1 MLSSDYNYHS
11 ERLDSNLEGI
21 LHIEVPLNARHIGIL
36 NYGYKKRPQITT
48 GHSTLMYNDK
58 KVLNAQYNS
67 KSESRAGFDKDRIQ
81 ITVENIYKPIG
92 IVYVNQYEYSGGN
105 EGTNYPTVEFKQVN
119 IYRLDNSS
127 AFNIAGESRIRTTH
141 TGQNIHLKAMHLNK
155 TIQLKTDYEI
165 LPGEFDQNTWLS
177 LAEDA
182 WVSYHVNILNKTTE
196 EMDNQFLIFSVS
208 YPRRNFT
215 IGGSYRITS
224 DEVNSE
230 ANLQW
235 EHDNEKSRTVGATF
249 DWINVTDTSMKNQQQ
264 AMLGFYHPSFKKNVT
279 LKGVLMRKDDRDLI
293 NIAFTADYS
302 NNEDKLLTLSA
313 LLRDESDELNKK
325 YLYKIAGKH
334 INTKLDL
341 DIEGFVHR
349 QEYVL
354 LETVNHAQYT
364 RGYLPSEIGEFIARI
379 DRRSRE
385 IIYRRVNNDAVKHF
399 AIGYY
404 PSHSQH
410 IVNGSIINTPELNA
424 TGMFVLDPDEKLTWM
439 MVNYTPGKYY
449 KTQIFKEISIKS

>member
-1 MLSSDYNYHS
+1 MLNSDYNYHS

-21 LHIEVPLNARHIGIL
+21 LHVEVPLNARHIGIL
-36 NYGYKKRPQITT
+36 SYGYKKRPQVTT
-48 GHSTLMYNDK
+48 GHSTLLYNNQ
-58 KVLNAQYNS
+58 KVLHVQYNS

-92 IVYVNQYEYSGGN
+92 VVYVNQYEYSGGN

-141 TGQNIHLKAMHLNK
+141 TGQNIHFKAMHLNK
-155 TIQLKTDYEI
+155 TIQLKTDYQI
-165 LPGEFDQNTWLS
+165 LSGEFDHNTWLS

-196 EMDNQFLIFSVS
+196 DVDNQFLILSIS
-208 YPRRNFT
+208 YPQRNFT
-215 IGGSYRITS
+215 LGGSYRIAS

-235 EHDNEKSRTVGATF
+235 ERDDKRSRSVGVVF
-249 DWINVTDTSMKNQQQ
+249 DWTNITDTSMEIEQQV
-264 AMLGFYHPSFKKNVT
+264 MLSFYHPTFEKNVT
-279 LKGVLMRKDDRDLI
+279 LKGVLMRKDHKDLLNVVFI
-293 NIAFTADYS
+293 ADYS
-302 NNEDKLLTLSA
+302 NNEDKLLMLSA
-313 LLRDESDELNKK
+313 LFRDESDELNKK

-334 INTKLDL
+334 ISTKLDL

-349 QEYVL
+349 RGYML
-354 LETVNHAQYT
+354 LETVNNARYT
-364 RGYLPSEIGEFIARI
+364 RNYLSNEIGELIGRI

-385 IIYRRVNNDAVKHF
+385 IIYRRVNNDAIKYF

-404 PSHSQH
+404 PSPSQY
-410 IVNGSIINTPELNA
+410 IVNGSVVNTPELNA
-424 TGMFVLDPDEKLTWM
+424 TGVFFLDSDEKLTWM

-449 KTQIFKEISIKS
+449 KMF